1 MALPAEPHARR
12 RYDRNFGAITRSH
25 SHRTPTLF
33 RTLLEQVARCQHR
46 NSNHCL
52 SRDSGIYHPVY
63 WLSFD
68 FSLALDTDFLW
79 PNLTHALPIF
89 HITSTYRACPAVH
102 RRADGFGLYGY
113 ASRSRTDVIGCI

>member
-1 MALPAEPHARR
+1 MVRPGEPHARR
-12 RYDRNFGAITRSH
+12 RYGYNGNFGAIARSH

-52 SRDSGIYHPVY
+52 SRDSGIYHPIY

-68 FSLALDTDFLW
+68 LGLALDSDFLRFD
-79 PNLTHALPIF
+79 LTHALPIF
-89 HITSTYRACPAVH
+89 HITSPYRACPAVY
-102 RRADGFGLYGY
+102 RRADGVGLYGD
-113 ASRSRTDVIGCI
+113 AGPRLTSTS